1 MGIIADRGY
10 LKHSLI
16 HRLEFGEMHAGTDV
30 NYFDLIEDHLLS
42 LDDVAYESVRN
53 NRRSSKKKLLELNT

>member
-16 HRLEFGEMHAGTDV
+16 HRLEFGEMYAGTDV
-30 NYFDLIEDHLLS
+30 NYFDLMEDRLLAW
-42 LDDVAYESVRN
+42 DDVAYESVSN
-53 NRRSSKKKLLELNT
+53 NRWSS

>member
-1 MGIIADRGY
+1 MTIIADRGY

-30 NYFDLIEDHLLS
+30 NYFDLMEDLLMAW
-42 LDDVAYESVRN
+42 DDVAYESVSN
-53 NRRSSKKKLLELNT
+53 NRWSS